1 MKKGMLSVSCG
12 MLLMVISGL
21 SQATE
26 INLEGLHRNMG
37 EQLFDGDILATG
49 RIICRE
55 RHTGFHIQM
64 NARQVEGR
72 PGHYIVQG
80 SKDTQSK
87 LWVRLGGEGW
97 SSPTGGGQQ
106 GIVRS
111 GQEEQVIFD
120 VMADGNQCA
129 KPGEYIFSVS
139 GKCLTSWE

>member
-26 INLEGLHRNMG
+26 ISLEGLHRNMG

-87 LWVRLGGEGW
+87 LWVRL
-97 SSPTGGGQQ
+97 
-106 GIVRS
+106 
-111 GQEEQVIFD
+111 
-120 VMADGNQCA
+120 
-129 KPGEYIFSVS
+129 
-139 GKCLTSWE
+139 